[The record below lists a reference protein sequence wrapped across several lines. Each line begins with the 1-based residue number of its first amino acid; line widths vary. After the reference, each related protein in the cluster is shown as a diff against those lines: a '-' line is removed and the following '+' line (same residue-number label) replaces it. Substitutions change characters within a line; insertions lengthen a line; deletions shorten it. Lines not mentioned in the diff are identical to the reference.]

1 VGERIYASLK
11 FLLALLL
18 LATAASVH
26 RSRDATLHDD
36 QEMSRSQAPRVFT
49 SSDVSLASAS
59 LVDEVDSR
67 NDHARDDHLA

>member
-1 VGERIYASLK
+1 MLHLNSCGLFFFSQRRRVCN
-11 FLLALLL
+11 
-18 LATAASVH
+18 